1 MLEIKDKMFGR
12 EKECKMRK
20 ADDWRM
26 SQIRE
31 RGFFGPPL
39 HAFFTHKYTSDLLVM
54 ALF

>member
-31 RGFFGPPL
+31 RGFSVRHFML
-39 HAFFTHKYTSDLLVM
+39 SSHTSILQISS
-54 ALF
+54 